1 MVVVVMM
8 MMNGMRDECKGK
20 MKIERMRWRERDLKR
35 QCRYGEDKEC
45 GRERESDGG
54 MYA

>member
-1 MVVVVMM
+1 
-8 MMNGMRDECKGK
+8 

-45 GRERESDGG
+45 GRERERERERDGG